1 MNLPDRVRG
10 FIYQRTAELFERR
23 LALQKH
29 KTPLISFTF
38 DDFPKSALRV
48 GGSMLIQ
55 AGVRGTFYVAMGQVD
70 RQSSVGAIFSPG
82 DLRQLAEAGHEIGC
96 HTYSHLSCYQA
107 RDGQASKE
115 CLRNQQELSSVL
127 ASYHMRNFAFPYGHA
142 TLQTKREL
150 SEQYESCRTTRI
162 GINQGL
168 VDLAY
173 LRANG
178 LYSKYPL
185 DEVRKLIWRNLEHP
199 GWLIFYTHDID
210 PAPSEFG
217 CTPDY
222 FHAVLME
229 AISSSAKIVTVA
241 EALQDFQRR

>member
-1 MNLPDRVRG
+1 
-10 FIYQRTAELFERR
+10 
-23 LALQKH
+23 
-29 KTPLISFTF
+29 
-38 DDFPKSALRV
+38 
-48 GGSMLIQ
+48 
-55 AGVRGTFYVAMGQVD
+55 
-70 RQSSVGAIFSPG
+70 
-82 DLRQLAEAGHEIGC
+82 
-96 HTYSHLSCYQA
+96 
-107 RDGQASKE
+107 
-115 CLRNQQELSSVL
+115 
-127 ASYHMRNFAFPYGHA
+127 
-142 TLQTKREL
+142 
-150 SEQYESCRTTRI
+150 
-162 GINQGL
+162 

-222 FHAVLME
+222 FRAVLME